1 MILKL
6 PPLGGRALKY
16 GYSNARV
23 RAMKGLLLKQAF
35 LEEAIRVGSVE
46 AMAELL
52 QRTGYKSEL
61 AAASVSYKGSML
73 IEMAASR
80 NFSRN
85 VRKLVR
91 ITPESDRKALQAL
104 LVRWDLMNLK
114 TLLNARRLGKSYDE
128 IKPYL
133 LEVGGLGEDDF
144 RRILKA
150 DGRAVEREIRSTG
163 LWQWMRRTSENA
175 ALDLKGMSGSSGGRG
190 AAGDSRIESVVDSY
204 IYIIM
209 DNALAEVGGKET
221 ADIRKT
227 LRREADAKNAMIIER
242 LKRHNIAADRIRKS
256 LIRGGTMNAQ
266 MTDKLIEAKDQS
278 AMLAIL
284 KQRFPRL
291 DIRGEKGERGE
302 KGGDGRASLTELEV
316 ALEKT
321 IAAQKVGAFGRSIL
335 SAGVI
340 FGFLLLKEEEL
351 NNLRKIAKGKEFRM
365 SEADVRE
372 MLVVV

>member
-1 MILKL
+1 MKMLSLKL
-6 PPLGGRALKY
+6 PPLGGRASRY

-35 LEEAIRVGSVE
+35 LDEAIRVGSVE

-52 QRTGYKSEL
+52 QRTGYKSEM

-73 IEMAASR
+73 IEMASSR
-80 NFSRN
+80 NFARN

-91 ITPESDRKALQAL
+91 ITPQSDRKALQAL

-133 LEVGGLGEDDF
+133 FEVGGLGEDDF

-150 DGRAVEREIRSTG
+150 DGRAVDKEIRSSG
-163 LWQWMRRTSENA
+163 LWQWMRKISDNA
-175 ALDLKGMSGSSGGRG
+175 SRDLKGVTGSGKG
-190 AAGDSRIESVVDSY
+190 ADLRIESVVDSY
-204 IYIIM
+204 IYLIM

-227 LRREADAKNAMIIER
+227 LRREADAKNVMIIER
-242 LKRHNIAADRIRKS
+242 LKKHNISADRIRKT
-256 LIRGGTMNAQ
+256 LIRGGTMNAA
-266 MTDKLIEAKDQS
+266 MTDKLIEAKDQT

-284 KQRFPRL
+284 KQRFPKL
-291 DIRGEKGERGE
+291 DVKGEKGE
-302 KGGDGRASLTELEV
+302 GRASLTELEV

-365 SEADVRE
+365 PEADVRA